1 MTDFSKK
8 WANEDRRGRRNEPSN
23 RFYSLIVT
31 FTLGFMF
38 GVGLVYYFGLP

>member
-23 RFYSLIVT
+23 TYYGLY
-31 FTLGFMF
+31 F
-38 GVGLVYYFGLP
+38 GVSIGLVIGFVIGFLW